1 MKVIL
6 ALAAVATATTDVF
19 LASDRMAASAAVLNS
34 VCDNSQPTALRLHL
48 LAPTKEAAQ
57 TLATATETACD
68 GAVVLPYG
76 LREFEARVR
85 TLVGEEPMWTT
96 ALSKV
101 ERSKSTYAV
110 PVARWDRDE
119 KHTSPYNHAR
129 FYAPQLIEGET
140 LVMLD
145 DDVIVQGDVTT
156 LTTRNKAVAAGCQ
169 QWYVGHEGEFQSS
182 TALTYADVPYFGFGV
197 LSGQD
202 DPGCS
207 HEGATECVPGD
218 ARDWFAEVART
229 DQAVARRASWPRF
242 LRRLAAI
249 KDDAFAASPDDGDA
263 FVDELYNTRAWNFG
277 LVVIDLDTWKQ
288 RKLTAK
294 YQGWLEANY
303 QRQFWPSDSLAFG
316 LGLPFLALRGE
327 VECFEDD
334 DSVRFEQGLGVAPWV
349 YTDRD
354 TKTLDDAFALHW
366 NGNRKPWD
374 MDRCDDATRPYFLR
388 YLARSP
394 GLYGGHVA
402 ESGGDYWAACAPPP
416 PRYHGFR
423 FQRKLYGVN
432 SVAGTAWATYADA
445 YMWAEDFY
453 RYDLDR
459 TASNISDCVAHCRDL
474 FPDVAGGG
482 TLACPRTKLELEL
495 LRDRFWHPDWWGW
508 TGHFSGGGAG
518 AASFNSCPGVHGTV
532 DADAGLWYPGRPDD
546 GGGCDISERCTVLVD
561 NEWNTKRKCWSK
573 GDCEKWKTGWINRK
587 EGLDDK
593 SCGTGRYPVPPPAG
607 RVKDK
612 DKEKELGRV
621 KLAARLTYGHRR
633 NVCLCEKTPPATY
646 DPAALELS
654 SPGLAAGSVAL
665 VCDDMVAKHVKYD
678 RSVTMPTWAVTLLW
692 VLAWF
697 GVFFG
702 ICCCFDRVHYYCCA
716 DEDAREISRE
726 WGLFSPHSF
735 HIFCYC
741 CVEATKACCY
751 CCEEATK
758 ACRNR
763 SSTPSDDGLPGGP
776 RRRRPTST
784 LYLACEKGHFDAAR
798 RLLENGAKVNRAT
811 KDGATPLYVACAYGR
826 AAAARLL
833 LEKGAET
840 ERAMEDG
847 ATPLY
852 IACYHGHV
860 DVALLLVDK
869 GADVNRANKNGRTPL
884 YIACYHGH
892 VDAVRLLL
900 ERGAVFEHDSSAL
913 CEGDTVEADYCG
925 GGRFYPGKISRDRGN
940 GKYDIAY
947 DDGDRETGVHARLIR
962 RLPRSP
968 LDIAKENGYSAVVAL
983 LEESRPL
990 PLGPPRPQRQQS
1002 DVQCSICLGP
1012 YKERAWTKC
1021 NHSFCRKCIMQ
1032 VCLANYPTN
1041 RAPCPF
1047 CRQPVLL
1054 GELARRPGVADAI
1067 PHEPER
1073 RGFGARFLS
1082 FATAEPTSEP
1092 TENA

>member
-76 LREFEARVR
+76 LAEFETLVR
-85 TLVGEEPMWTT
+85 TRVGEEPMWTT

-110 PVARWDRDE
+110 PVVPWDRDE

-129 FYAPQLIEGET
+129 FYAPQLIEGDT

-145 DDVIVQGDVTT
+145 DDVVVQGDVTT

-169 QWYVGHEGEFQSS
+169 QWYVGHEDEFQSS
-182 TALTYADVPYFGFGV
+182 TTLTYADVPYFGFGV
-197 LSGQD
+197 LSAG

-207 HEGATECVPGD
+207 HEGATECVPGGD
-218 ARDWFAEVART
+218 PRQWFAEVART

-288 RKLTAK
+288 HQLTAK
-294 YQGWLEANY
+294 YHGWLEANY
-303 QRQFWPSDSLAFG
+303 RREFWRSDSLAFG

-327 VECFEDD
+327 VECFEDT
-334 DSVRFEQGLGVAPWV
+334 SGEKVRFEQGLGVTPWV
-349 YTDRD
+349 YADRD

-459 TASNISDCVAHCRDL
+459 SASNISDCVAHCRDL

-518 AASFNSCPGVHGTV
+518 AASFNSCPGVNGAV
-532 DADAGLWYPGRPDD
+532 DADAGLWGTADD
-546 GGGCDISERCTVLVD
+546 GGACAISERCTVLPH
-561 NEWNTKRKCWSK
+561 NEWKTKKKCWTHLAGNK
-573 GDCEKWKTGWINRK
+573 PDCKKWKTGWIRRR
-587 EGLDDK
+587 EALEDR
-593 SCGTGRYPVPPPAG
+593 SCGTGRYPLPAAGDDAVEEGPPGRREAGRPRDVRPPPQ
-607 RVKDK
+607 RVPLRED
-612 DKEKELGRV
+612 
-621 KLAARLTYGHRR
+621 AARHLR
-633 NVCLCEKTPPATY
+633 
-646 DPAALELS
+646 
-654 SPGLAAGSVAL
+654 
-665 VCDDMVAKHVKYD
+665 
-678 RSVTMPTWAVTLLW
+678 
-692 VLAWF
+692 
-697 GVFFG
+697 
-702 ICCCFDRVHYYCCA
+702 
-716 DEDAREISRE
+716 
-726 WGLFSPHSF
+726 
-735 HIFCYC
+735 
-741 CVEATKACCY
+741 
-751 CCEEATK
+751 
-758 ACRNR
+758 
-763 SSTPSDDGLPGGP
+763 PGGP
-776 RRRRPTST
+776 RAF
-784 LYLACEKGHFDAAR
+784 LAGPR
-798 RLLENGAKVNRAT
+798 GGV
-811 KDGATPLYVACAYGR
+811 GR
-826 AAAARLL
+826 ARL
-833 LEKGAET
+833 
-840 ERAMEDG
+840 RR
-847 ATPLY
+847 
-852 IACYHGHV
+852 HGRQ
-860 DVALLLVDK
+860 ALQVRKNGHLGQGQLGDHFVYYPLLVQFNI
-869 GADVNRANKNGRTPL
+869 DVLHVTYCTVQHECGRKTLCKVPPL
-884 YIACYHGH
+884 CNYT
-892 VDAVRLLL
+892 LL
-900 ERGAVFEHDSSAL
+900 R
-913 CEGDTVEADYCG
+913 
-925 GGRFYPGKISRDRGN
+925 
-940 GKYDIAY
+940 
-947 DDGDRETGVHARLIR
+947 
-962 RLPRSP
+962 
-968 LDIAKENGYSAVVAL
+968 
-983 LEESRPL
+983 
-990 PLGPPRPQRQQS
+990 
-1002 DVQCSICLGP
+1002 
-1012 YKERAWTKC
+1012 
-1021 NHSFCRKCIMQ
+1021 
-1032 VCLANYPTN
+1032 
-1041 RAPCPF
+1041 
-1047 CRQPVLL
+1047 
-1054 GELARRPGVADAI
+1054 
-1067 PHEPER
+1067 
-1073 RGFGARFLS
+1073 
-1082 FATAEPTSEP
+1082 
-1092 TENA
+1092 